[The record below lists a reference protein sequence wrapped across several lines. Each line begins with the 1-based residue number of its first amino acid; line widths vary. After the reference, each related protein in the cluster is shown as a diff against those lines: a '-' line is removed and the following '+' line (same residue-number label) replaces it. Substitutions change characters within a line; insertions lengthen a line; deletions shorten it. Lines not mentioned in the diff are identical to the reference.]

1 MWHTAFARM
10 EHESGMIFLH
20 SGFRTA
26 STWVWAQFRAN
37 TGTLSYYEVF
47 NERLAGLTLQT
58 ALALNGRIWHS
69 KHPPVKNYFEEFV
82 PLIQNGQGIFLY
94 QKNMASN
101 WFIPHGGM
109 GGTLRQEEFL
119 YCQLLV
125 KYAEQTGKVPVLSA
139 TRSLGRIPALSRAL
153 PGAHVLIYRNLFK
166 QWCSFTEQGEI
177 GNTYFLKT
185 IVGQLQAESAP
196 EEFAAILAEFPPA
209 LASPRDENLFVCFAL
224 LHLYLYSRARPAC
237 DLVMDIAAMAADP
250 ACTTALEQQFLTR
263 HGVSVDLSGATDG
276 MMFCQIDP
284 AAHDRLH
291 RLIDERGRALVNSAE
306 TAQGRAFGLEVLETF
321 LTTYA
326 AYTREALT
334 TA

>member
-1 MWHTAFARM
+1 
-10 EHESGMIFLH
+10 MIFLH

-26 STWVWAQFRAN
+26 STWVWSQFRAN

-47 NERLAGLTLQT
+47 NERLSGLTLQT

-109 GGTLRQEEFL
+109 GGMLRQEEFL

-139 TRSLGRIPALSRAL
+139 TRSLGRIPALSRTL
-153 PGAHVLIYRNLFK
+153 PGTHVLIYRNLFK

-284 AAHDRLH
+284 TAHDRLH

>member
-1 MWHTAFARM
+1 M
-10 EHESGMIFLH
+10 EHETGMIFLH

-26 STWVWAQFRAN
+26 STWVWSRFRAN

-47 NERLAGLTLQT
+47 NERLADLTFQT
-58 ALALNGRIWHS
+58 ALALNGQIWHS
-69 KHPPVKNYFEEFV
+69 KHPPVKNYFEEFI
-82 PLIQNGQGIFLY
+82 PLIQNGRGIFLY
-94 QKNMASN
+94 QKNMSSD
-101 WFIPHGGM
+101 WFIPQGGM

-139 TRSLGRIPALSRAL
+139 TRSLGRVPALSRAV
-153 PGAHVLIYRNLFK
+153 PGTHVLIYRNLFK
-166 QWCSFTEQGEI
+166 QWCSFTEQDEI
-177 GNTYFLKT
+177 GNPYFLKT
-185 IVGQLQAESAP
+185 ISQQLQAESAP
-196 EEFAAILAEFPPA
+196 PEFAAVLAEFPPA
-209 LASPRDENLFVCFAL
+209 SASARDENLFVCFVL
-224 LHLYLYSRARPAC
+224 LHLYLYSHARPAC
-237 DLVMDIAAMAADP
+237 DLVMDITAMATDP
-250 ACTTALEQQFLTR
+250 ACATALEQEVLAR
-263 HGVSVDLSGATDG
+263 HGLSVDLSGATDG

-284 AAHDRLH
+284 AAHDRLY
-291 RLIDERGRALVNSAE
+291 RLIDERGRALLNSAE

>member
-1 MWHTAFARM
+1 
-10 EHESGMIFLH
+10 MIFLH

-26 STWVWAQFRAN
+26 STWVWSQFRAN

-153 PGAHVLIYRNLFK
+153 PGTHVLIYRNLFK

-196 EEFAAILAEFPPA
+196 EEFASIIAEFPPA

-291 RLIDERGRALVNSAE
+291 RLIDERGRVLVNSAE

>member
-1 MWHTAFARM
+1 
-10 EHESGMIFLH
+10 MIFLH

-26 STWVWAQFRAN
+26 STWVWSRFRAN

-47 NERLAGLTLQT
+47 NERLEDLTLQT
-58 ALALNGRIWHS
+58 ALALNGQIWHS
-69 KHPPVKNYFEEFV
+69 KHPPVKNYFEEFI
-82 PLIQNGQGIFLY
+82 PLIQNGRGIFLY
-94 QKNMASN
+94 QKSMSSD
-101 WFIPHGGM
+101 WFIPQGGM

-139 TRSLGRIPALSRAL
+139 TRSLGRVPALSHAI
-153 PGAHVLIYRNLFK
+153 PGTHVLIYRNLFK

-177 GNTYFLKT
+177 GNPYFLKT
-185 IVGQLQAESAP
+185 ISLQLQAQSAP
-196 EEFAAILAEFPPA
+196 PEFAAILAEFPPA
-209 LASPRDENLFVCFAL
+209 SASARDENLFVCFVL

-237 DLVMDIAAMAADP
+237 DLVMDIAAMATDP
-250 ACTTALEQQFLTR
+250 ACTSALEQQVLAR
-263 HGVSVDLSGATDG
+263 HGLSVDLSGATDG

-291 RLIDERGRALVNSAE
+291 RLIDERGRALLNSAE
-306 TAQGRAFGLEVLETF
+306 TAQGRDFGLEVLETF
-321 LTTYA
+321 LTSYA
-326 AYTREALT
+326 AYTRDALT

>member
-1 MWHTAFARM
+1 M
-10 EHESGMIFLH
+10 ERETGMIFLH

-26 STWVWAQFRAN
+26 STWVWSRFRAN

-47 NERLAGLTLQT
+47 NERLEDLTLQT
-58 ALALNGRIWHS
+58 ALALNGQIWHS
-69 KHPPVKNYFEEFV
+69 KHPPVKNYFEEFI
-82 PLIQNGQGIFLY
+82 PLIQNGRGIFLY
-94 QKNMASN
+94 QKSMSSD
-101 WFIPHGGM
+101 WFIPQGGM

-139 TRSLGRIPALSRAL
+139 TRSLGRVPALSRAIA
-153 PGAHVLIYRNLFK
+153 GTHVLIYRNLFK

-177 GNTYFLKT
+177 GNPYFLKT
-185 IVGQLQAESAP
+185 ISLQLQAESAP
-196 EEFAAILAEFPPA
+196 PEFAAILAEFPPA
-209 LASPRDENLFVCFAL
+209 SASARDENLFVCFVL

-237 DLVMDIAAMAADP
+237 DLVMDIAAMATDP
-250 ACTTALEQQFLTR
+250 ACTSALEQQVLAR
-263 HGVSVDLSGATDG
+263 HGLSVDLSGATDG

-291 RLIDERGRALVNSAE
+291 RLIDERGRALLNSAE
-306 TAQGRAFGLEVLETF
+306 TAQGRDFGLEVLEAF
-321 LTTYA
+321 LTSYA